1 MKRLVLLFLFA
12 ILLSPF
18 VAIAQSGDKVTG
30 AMVVT
35 TTETIVKQPVVTPK
49 EEPVKEKS
57 GRKGLK
63 TVDFKKGY
71 QQEVSVAYSP
81 LFNGRVISM
90 FNINYIGGYRIN
102 QHLFVGLGTGLD
114 FGCSY
119 NFRPYVMEDDG
130 LVCSGPSEY
139 YQEDNDEGGIAAL
152 PIQEVSIPLY
162 ANFRVYFM
170 KTRWAPFLSF
180 SAGMRIS
187 GAKKLEVYSSKN
199 VGSYWYEDKEFDQ
212 YLYTD
217 KYGAVTGMFEVMPGV
232 SFQYNKKLAFNFQF
246 GYAIRQIYGWKY
258 DWFTSDEY
266 GVQGYWTHGFTM
278 RLGVVF

>member
-1 MKRLVLLFLFA
+1 MKRLVLFFLLA
-12 ILLSPF
+12 ILSSPF

-49 EEPVKEKS
+49 EEPVKEKR

-71 QQEVSVAYSP
+71 QQEVSLAYSMVVADW
-81 LFNGRVISM
+81 RAISM

-114 FGCSY
+114 FGCNY
-119 NFRPYVMEDDG
+119 NFMPYVMEDEAG
-130 LVCSGPSEY
+130 VYSGPHTNVSVDIY
-139 YQEDNDEGGIAAL
+139 PIL
-152 PIQEVSIPLY
+152 PIQKVSIPLY
-162 ANFRVYFM
+162 ANFKVYFM
-170 KTRWAPFLSF
+170 KTRWTPFLSF

-187 GAKKLEVYSSKN
+187 GAKKLEVYSSKGQYSWN
-199 VGSYWYEDKEFDQ
+199 KYFDQ
-212 YLYTD
+212 YLRTE

-246 GYAIRQIYGWKY
+246 GYATRQTYDWEK
-258 DWFTSDEY
+258 DWFTSNDVY
-266 GVQGYWTHGFTM
+266 GVQKYWAHGFTM

>member
-1 MKRLVLLFLFA
+1 MKRLVLFLSIA
-12 ILLSPF
+12 SLSSPF
-18 VAIAQSGDKVTG
+18 ISVAQNQDKVTG
-30 AMVVT
+30 AMVIH

-49 EEPVKEKS
+49 EEPVKEKR

-71 QQEVSVAYSP
+71 QQEVSLAYS
-81 LFNGRVISM
+81 LLLGWEAISM

-119 NFRPYVMEDDG
+119 NFKPYIMEDDG
-130 LVCSGPSEY
+130 LVCSGPSKHY
-139 YQEDNDEGGIAAL
+139 VEDSDEWGSVEL
-152 PIQEVSIPLY
+152 PIQKVSIPLY
-162 ANFRVYFM
+162 ANFKVYFM

-246 GYAIRQIYGWKY
+246 GYATRSTSCRYNFMGDYETRTGWA
-258 DWFTSDEY
+258 
-266 GVQGYWTHGFTM
+266 HGFTM

>member
-1 MKRLVLLFLFA
+1 MKRLVLFLSIA
-12 ILLSPF
+12 SLSSSF
-18 VAIAQSGDKVTG
+18 ISVAQNQDKVTG

-49 EEPVKEKS
+49 EEPVKEKRE
-57 GRKGLK
+57 RKGLK
-63 TVDFKKGY
+63 IVDFKKGY
-71 QQEVSVAYSP
+71 QQEVSLAYS
-81 LFNGRVISM
+81 LLTGSM
-90 FNINYIGGYRIN
+90 LNINYIGGFRIN

-119 NFRPYVMEDDG
+119 NFKPYIMEDDG
-130 LVCSGPSEY
+130 LVCSGPSKY
-139 YQEDNDEGGIAAL
+139 YEEDSDEWGWAEL
-152 PIQEVSIPLY
+152 PVQKVSIPLY

-180 SAGMRIS
+180 SAGLRIS

-199 VGSYWYEDKEFDQ
+199 VGSYWYEDNKEFDQ

-232 SFQYNKKLAFNFQF
+232 SFQYNKKLALNFQF
-246 GYAIRQIYGWKY
+246 GYATKGTSYRDDFMGDDDFETRTGWA
-258 DWFTSDEY
+258 
-266 GVQGYWTHGFTM
+266 HGFTM